1 MKLVRFFAM
10 FLLIA
15 GVSFAQDTGQEKKV
29 FKAAI
34 DKDGIQRAEITGG
47 EYFFEPYHII
57 VKINV
62 PVELTVRKKP
72 GIVPHDIIVNAPEA
86 GINFKED
93 LSKESKV
100 IKFTPK
106 KTGKYPVYCSK
117 KLLFFKSHRER
128 GMEGL
133 LEVIE

>member
-1 MKLVRFFAM
+1 MKLVRFFAV

-34 DKDGIQRAEITGG
+34 DNDGTQRAEIIGG

-62 PVELTVRKKP
+62 PVELRVRKKP

-93 LSKESKV
+93 LSKEPKV

-106 KTGKYPVYCSK
+106 KAGKYPVYCSK
-117 KLLFFKSHRER
+117 KLLFFKSHKER

>member
-1 MKLVRFFAM
+1 
-10 FLLIA
+10 
-15 GVSFAQDTGQEKKV
+15 
-29 FKAAI
+29 
-34 DKDGIQRAEITGG
+34 

-57 VKINV
+57 VKINM

-100 IKFTPK
+100 IRFTPK

-117 KLLFFKSHRER
+117 KLLFFKSHKER

-133 LEVIE
+133 LEVVE

>member
-1 MKLVRFFAM
+1 MKLVRFFAV

-15 GVSFAQDTGQEKKV
+15 GISFAQDTGQEKKI
-29 FKAAI
+29 FKVAI

-57 VKINV
+57 VKINM

-93 LSKESKV
+93 LSKEPKV

>member
-1 MKLVRFFAM
+1 MKLVRFFAV

>member
-1 MKLVRFFAM
+1 MKLVRFFAV

-15 GVSFAQDTGQEKKV
+15 GISFAQDTGQEKKV

>member
-1 MKLVRFFAM
+1 MKLIRFFVM

-15 GVSFAQDTGQEKKV
+15 GISFAQDTGQEKKV

-34 DKDGIQRAEITGG
+34 GNDGIQRAEITGG

-93 LSKESKV
+93 LSKEPKV

-106 KTGKYPVYCSK
+106 KTGQYPVYCSK
-117 KLLFFKSHRER
+117 KLLFFKSHKER

-133 LEVIE
+133 LEVVE

>member
-1 MKLVRFFAM
+1 MKLVRFFAV

-62 PVELTVRKKP
+62 PVELRVRKKP

>member
-1 MKLVRFFAM
+1 MKLVRFFAV

-72 GIVPHDIIVNAPEA
+72 GIVPHDIIVNDPEA

-93 LSKESKV
+93 LSKEPKV

>member
-1 MKLVRFFAM
+1 MKLVRFFAV

-62 PVELTVRKKP
+62 PVELRVRKKP

-93 LSKESKV
+93 LSKEPKV

-117 KLLFFKSHRER
+117 KLLFFKSHKER

>member
-1 MKLVRFFAM
+1 MKLIRFFVM

-15 GVSFAQDTGQEKKV
+15 GISFAQDTGQEKKV

-34 DKDGIQRAEITGG
+34 GNDGIQRTEIIGG

-93 LSKESKV
+93 LSKEPKV

-106 KTGKYPVYCSK
+106 KTGQYPVYCSK
-117 KLLFFKSHRER
+117 KLLFFKSHKER

-133 LEVIE
+133 LEVVE

>member
-15 GVSFAQDTGQEKKV
+15 GISFAQDTGQEKKV

-34 DKDGIQRAEITGG
+34 DKDGVQRVEVIGG

-86 GINFKED
+86 GINFRED
-93 LSKESKV
+93 LSKEPKV

-117 KLLFFKSHRER
+117 KLLFFKSHKER

-133 LEVIE
+133 LEVVE